1 MTVLERKEREFQQ
14 REDQIL
20 AAALSLFNRDDWQT
34 VTIDQIAAKAEI
46 GKGTIYK
53 HFASK
58 DEIYARLWMDFFQ
71 GMVERIRAVDPS
83 LDVLNR
89 LRAVIATIWEHHR
102 QNSDYQRVVEF
113 CERAECRNRLPEG
126 TRARMDG
133 IEEEMNRL
141 IYATVEEGV
150 ESGLFPRKPPEEL
163 VFGAR
168 AAIIGALRL
177 VWSGC
182 LTGVSDPDRYL
193 ELLTDFMLAGMMYQ
207 DQVRPSDAIA

>member
-1 MTVLERKEREFQQ
+1 MGIQQRKEREFIR
-14 REDQIL
+14 REHEIL
-20 AAALSLFNRDDWQT
+20 DAARALFTTDDWAA
-34 VTIDQIAAKAEI
+34 VSVEQIADRAEI

-71 GMVERIRAVDPS
+71 GMVDRIKAVDPS
-83 LDVLNR
+83 LDVVGR
-89 LRAVIATIWEHHR
+89 LRAVIATIWEHHH

-113 CERAECRNRLPEG
+113 CERAECRNRLPEA
-126 TRARMDG
+126 TRARMDE
-133 IEEEMNRL
+133 IEGEMNSR
-141 IYATVEEGV
+141 IYAMVEEGI
-150 ESGLFPRKPPEEL
+150 EKGLFPRKPPEEL

-168 AAIIGALRL
+168 AALVGALRL

-193 ELLTDFMLAGMMYQ
+193 DLLSDFMLAGMMYQ
-207 DQVRPSDAIA
+207 EQVRPSDVLA